1 MIKTKLII
9 SILEVIKWFSNIFAG
24 LGVLGSFT
32 LLIKTDSLLNEQGR
46 QAIYLNE
53 LFYRILFISLLPAFI
68 YVLLGYIIKW
78 TMKNTFKIIQKS
90 VFNNKPTQ
98 SYFLAITH
106 YIIII
111 FTFIGVCIAHT
122 HYIWLISIPILLFV
136 YMLDIVV
143 IACLGLLED

>member
-1 MIKTKLII
+1 MFKTKLII

>member
-1 MIKTKLII
+1 MFKTKLII

-46 QAIYLNE
+46 QALYLNE
-53 LFYRILFISLLPAFI
+53 LFYKILFFSLLPSII

-90 VFNNKPTQ
+90 VFNNKPTIG
-98 SYFLAITH
+98 FLLIAH
-106 YIIII
+106 YAMIL

-122 HYIWLISIPILLFV
+122 HYIWLISIPVLLFV
-136 YMLDIVV
+136 YMLDFVV
-143 IACLGLLED
+143 LVCLGLLED

>member
-1 MIKTKLII
+1 MFKTKLII

-46 QAIYLNE
+46 QALYLNE
-53 LFYRILFISLLPAFI
+53 LFYKILFFSLLPSII

-90 VFNNKPTQ
+90 VFNNKPTIG
-98 SYFLAITH
+98 FLLIAH
-106 YIIII
+106 YITILFI
-111 FTFIGVCIAHT
+111 FIGVCIAHT
-122 HYIWLISIPILLFV
+122 HYIWLISIPVLLFV
-136 YMLDIVV
+136 YMLDFVV
-143 IACLGLLED
+143 LVCLGLLED

>member
-1 MIKTKLII
+1 MFKTKLII

-46 QAIYLNE
+46 QALYLNE
-53 LFYRILFISLLPAFI
+53 LFYRILFISLLPSFV
-68 YVLLGYIIKW
+68 YVLLDYIVKW
-78 TMKNTFKIIQKS
+78 TMKDNFKIIQKS
-90 VFNNKPTQ
+90 VFNNKPTIG
-98 SYFLAITH
+98 FLLIAH
-106 YIIII
+106 YVMIL

-122 HYIWLISIPILLFV
+122 HYIWLISIPILLFA

-143 IACLGLLED
+143 IVCLGLLED

>member
-1 MIKTKLII
+1 MFKTKLII

-32 LLIKTDSLLNEQGR
+32 LLIKTDSLLNEHGR

>member
-1 MIKTKLII
+1 MFKTKLII

-53 LFYRILFISLLPAFI
+53 LFYRILFISLLPSFV
-68 YVLLGYIIKW
+68 YVLLDYIVKW
-78 TMKNTFKIIQKS
+78 TMKDNFNIIQKS
-90 VFNNKPTQ
+90 VFKDIPTQ

-122 HYIWLISIPILLFV
+122 HYIWLISIPVLLFIFMIDFV
-136 YMLDIVV
+136 VLMLLC
-143 IACLGLLED
+143 ALED

>member
-1 MIKTKLII
+1 MFKTKLII

-90 VFNNKPTQ
+90 VFNNKPTIG
-98 SYFLAITH
+98 FLLIAH
-106 YIIII
+106 YVMIL